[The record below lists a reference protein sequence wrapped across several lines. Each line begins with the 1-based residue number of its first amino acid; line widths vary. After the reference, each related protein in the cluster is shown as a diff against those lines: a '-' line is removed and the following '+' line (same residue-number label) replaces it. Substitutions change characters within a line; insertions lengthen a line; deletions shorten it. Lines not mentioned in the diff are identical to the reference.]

1 MCNLFNKMLWSKV
14 SNVVVQGVKCCGPR
28 CQMLWSK
35 VSNAIDR
42 SKNILIGVS
51 FESSAV
57 IVLLI
62 TSMTAYSV
70 E

>member
-1 MCNLFNKMLWSKV
+1 MCNLFNKMLWSV
-14 SNVVVQGVKCCGPR
+14 
-28 CQMLWSK
+28 
-35 VSNAIDR
+35 VSNAFDR

-57 IVLLI
+57 IVLSI
-62 TSMTAYSV
+62 TSMMASLV